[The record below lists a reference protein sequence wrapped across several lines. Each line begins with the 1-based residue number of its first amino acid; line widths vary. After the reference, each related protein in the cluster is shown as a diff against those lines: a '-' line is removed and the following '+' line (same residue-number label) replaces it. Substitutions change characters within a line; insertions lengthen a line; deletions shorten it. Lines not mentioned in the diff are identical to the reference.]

1 MNPENLEVFS
11 GVFQAAAE
19 EMVDVME
26 QMLLSPGPPRS
37 CSAAIH
43 TAEGKLLALSGDLP
57 LLSGIMPG
65 ALGNILRV
73 HPAGSFSSG
82 DCVATNDPDLTGSPL
97 THLCLVSPLFSG
109 SRIMALAAVLV
120 RQGDV
125 GGSTPGSMSTLSR
138 DIFQEG
144 IRIPPLKIIRK
155 GVLNAGFLSII
166 SSNVRNA
173 EEFTASLWA
182 QVSAAKRAE
191 KNLGILASKYGHDRL
206 KRCMLETMNHS
217 ERLVRSALKGLGP
230 TSLGFDEILEEGGAP
245 GDPAR
250 IKGSVKYDDF
260 LTVDFTGTSA
270 RVTSPFNITGG
281 QTMACVYTACR
292 KALGPDIPFNDG
304 FLRPFSIIVPEG
316 SLLGAGLPAALA
328 HGGTCTAPVTAGA
341 VYRCLSEAVHGREQ
355 NAGPGG
361 AVIVKL
367 AGIRPGSESFFSWT
381 EILAGGQDAS
391 ALGDGRDGIKQ
402 SWAGG
407 YNTPAETVECN
418 YPLIIDSCGLIIGSG
433 GPGKFRGGT
442 GIRKTITLLGDEITV
457 AVSAS
462 AAANKTRGL
471 HGGLPGM
478 PAGVS
483 LTIPGAKEGKFKVS
497 SGEYTATLGK
507 GTVITLETSGGGGF
521 GSPLERDPES
531 VRVDVLEG
539 FVPENQAL
547 ELYGV
552 VLKGEDLQVDRE
564 QTAARRQHLR
574 TNHIDFK

>member
-11 GVFQAAAE
+11 GVFQAAAD
-19 EMVDVME
+19 EMVNVME
-26 QMLLSPGPPRS
+26 QMFLSPGSPRG
-37 CSAAIH
+37 CSAAVH
-43 TAEGKLLALSGDLP
+43 TAEGKLVALSGDLP

-65 ALGNILRV
+65 ALSNILRV
-73 HPAGSFSSG
+73 HPAGSFASG
-82 DCVATNDPDLTGSPL
+82 DSVTTNDPDLTGSPL

-144 IRIPPLKIIRK
+144 IRIPPVKIIRK

-166 SSNVRNA
+166 SSNVRNT
-173 EEFTASLWA
+173 EEFAASLWA

-191 KNLGILASKYGHDRL
+191 KKLGILASKYGHDRL
-206 KRCMLETMNHS
+206 KRCMLETMDHS

-230 TSLGFDEILEEGGAP
+230 ISLGFDEILEGGVP
-245 GDPAR
+245 GEPAR
-250 IKGSVKYDDF
+250 IRGSVKFDGDF
-260 LTVDFTGTSA
+260 LTVDFTGTTA
-270 RVTSPFNITGG
+270 RVASPFNITVG
-281 QTMACVYTACR
+281 QTMACVYSACR

-316 SLLGAGLPAALA
+316 SLLGSGLPAALA
-328 HGGTCTAPVTAGA
+328 HGSTCTAPVTAGA
-341 VYRCLSEAVHGREQ
+341 VYRCLSEAVNAKEQ
-355 NAGPGG
+355 PAGPGG
-361 AVIVKL
+361 AVIIKL
-367 AGIRPGSESFFSWT
+367 AGMRPGSESFFSWT

-391 ALGDGRDGIKQ
+391 ALGDGRDGINQ

-418 YPLIIDSCGLIIGSG
+418 YPLMIDSCCLIEGSG

-442 GIRKTITLLGDEITV
+442 GIRKTITLLGDDITV
-457 AVSAS
+457 TVSAS
-462 AAANKTRGL
+462 GAANKTPAL
-471 HGGLPGM
+471 HGGLPGI

-483 LTIPGAKEGKFKVS
+483 VTIPGAKEGKFKVS
-497 SGEYTATLGK
+497 SGEYTATMGK

-531 VRVDVLEG
+531 VRMDVLEG
-539 FVPENQAL
+539 LVPESQAMKI
-547 ELYGV
+547 YGV
-552 VLKGEDLQVDRE
+552 VLRGEDLQVDRE
-564 QTAARRQHLR
+564 QTAARRQQLR